1 MHWHPLTSTEDLQ
14 ELDQRSMSGPVLLF
28 KHSIRCSISSAA
40 MARLERAWTEEDE
53 RTRTAYYLDLIKHRT
68 LSNTIAERYA
78 IEHASPQALIIHR
91 GACVHDDSHF
101 GITYDRIKQALTR
114 T

>member
-40 MARLERAWTEEDE
+40 KARLERAWTEEDE
-53 RTRTAYYLDLIKHRT
+53 QTRTAYHLDLINHRT
-68 LSNTIAERYA
+68 LSNAIAERYG

-91 GACVHDDSHF
+91 GTCVHDDSHF
-101 GITYDRIKQALTR
+101 GITYERVIHALTR
-114 T
+114 S